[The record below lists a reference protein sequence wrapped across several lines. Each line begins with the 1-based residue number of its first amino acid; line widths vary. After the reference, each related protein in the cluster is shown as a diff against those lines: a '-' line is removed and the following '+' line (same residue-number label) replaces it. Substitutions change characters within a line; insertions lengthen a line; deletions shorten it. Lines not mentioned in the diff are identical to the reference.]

1 MTSSHQHEALT
12 RAREKRRSERRS
24 LALPAVVL
32 NGQNQVLA
40 SGRIANVSE
49 HGALVV
55 AEYRPDLAEGQQ
67 VIVEMAAPLP
77 SPEERK
83 SSPTV
88 RYKCRI
94 VRIRTL
100 GQLMGIGLELL
111 AAL

>member
-1 MTSSHQHEALT
+1 MTSSQQHERLA

-24 LALPAVVL
+24 LASSAVVL
-32 NGQNQVLA
+32 DDRNHVLA

-49 HGALVV
+49 HGAFVV
-55 AEYRPDLAEGQQ
+55 AEHRPDLAEGRQ
-67 VIVEMAAPLP
+67 VILEITVPLP
-77 SPEERK
+77 SPDKRE

-88 RYKCRI
+88 RYECRI

-111 AAL
+111 AKL